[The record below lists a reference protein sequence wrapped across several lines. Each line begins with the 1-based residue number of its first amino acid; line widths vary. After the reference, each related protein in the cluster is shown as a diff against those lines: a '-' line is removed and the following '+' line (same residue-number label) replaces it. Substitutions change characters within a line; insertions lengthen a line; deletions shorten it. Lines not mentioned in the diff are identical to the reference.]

1 MSVNKIIIDIMDR
14 ESITQKQL
22 SDKLHIS
29 RQAVSQMVKGKDM
42 RVSTLL
48 TILNVLGY
56 TIQVIKV
63 GEYDE

>member
-1 MSVNKIIIDIMDR
+1 MEVNKIIADIMNK
-14 ESITQKQL
+14 ECISQKQL
-22 SDKLHIS
+22 ADRIGVS
-29 RQAVSQMVKGKDM
+29 RQAVSQMVNGNDM

-56 TIQVIKV
+56 TIQVVKG